1 MDAAEAVILGN
12 LLRVELSGL
21 GLAPAQLQQVIDVLR
36 SHGSEAVAALC
47 SQSPESEPEPE
58 PEPELE
64 PEPQPEL
71 RSQGDTAEVGV
82 PPPEHHRAAAAA
94 EPRTDELPTIVLAPL
109 NPRFVQ
115 AEPAQSDGA
124 RTAKLSPLEP
134 DGPDC
139 RAQLWQSEVE
149 LRGLQHEFAGIAAS
163 AITVQDDGEQLGRSE
178 HTLAVRPAP
187 FP

>member
-36 SHGSEAVAALC
+36 SHGPQAVEALC
-47 SQSPESEPEPE
+47 SQQEEAQESEPEPE
-58 PEPELE
+58 AEPELE

-71 RSQGDTAEVGV
+71 RNQGDTAEVGV
-82 PPPEHHRAAAAA
+82 PPELSG
-94 EPRTDELPTIVLAPL
+94 EPIVLAPL
-109 NPRFVQ
+109 NPRFIQ

-149 LRGLQHEFAGIAAS
+149 LRGLQFEFAGIAAS

-178 HTLAVRPAP
+178 RTLAVRPAP
-187 FP
+187 LP

>member
-36 SHGSEAVAALC
+36 SHGPQAVAALC
-47 SQSPESEPEPE
+47 GEAQQSEPEPE

-82 PPPEHHRAAAAA
+82 PPELSG
-94 EPRTDELPTIVLAPL
+94 EPIVLAPL
-109 NPRFVQ
+109 NPRFIQ

-149 LRGLQHEFAGIAAS
+149 LRGLQTEFAGIAAS

-178 HTLAVRPAP
+178 RTLAVRPALLP
-187 FP
+187 